1 MGDVAKVLRGASP
14 RPKSDPRYYGG
25 NVPRLMVA
33 DVTRD
38 GRYVTP
44 KIDFLTEEGAS
55 LSRPM
60 PAGTLTIVCS
70 GDVGTPSF
78 LAVDACIHDG
88 FLAVSE
94 ISDGCLPDYIYEVFQ
109 HLKSSIERSATH
121 GGVFTNLTTEILRNF
136 TFLLPPI
143 QEQLKIAKILQIWD
157 DADDKLKTLQLAK
170 ERRLQS
176 LRYNLLMGAIRAN
189 GPGKNWQSRKLA
201 EVTRELTAR
210 NGGLVL
216 DREKVMGVSN
226 TKGLV
231 PMREQTVAEDITRYK
246 RLPPR
251 AFAYNP
257 MRINVGSIAM
267 NNLGEEVLVSPD
279 YVVFA
284 CEPNGL
290 EPDYLDHLTETRWWM
305 HHINSGGSGSVRQRT
320 YYADLAALQLPL
332 PDIDEQ
338 RKIVELLNLARH
350 DLAETKRLKA
360 AIERQ
365 KRGLMQ
371 KLLTGEWRVEVGG
384 EHAKSQVS

>member
-1 MGDVAKVLRGASP
+1 
-14 RPKSDPRYYGG
+14 
-25 NVPRLMVA
+25 
-33 DVTRD
+33 
-38 GRYVTP
+38 
-44 KIDFLTEEGAS
+44 
-55 LSRPM
+55 M

-109 HLKSSIERSATH
+109 YLKSSIERSATH

-143 QEQLKIAKILQIWD
+143 KEQCKIGKILRIWD
-157 DADDKLKTLQLAK
+157 EAIGKLEALRVAK
-170 ERRLQS
+170 ECRLDA
-176 LRYNLLMGAIRAN
+176 LRDYLLIRGVQARASDN
-189 GPGKNWQSRKLA
+189 SWQSRKLA
-201 EVTRELTAR
+201 DVTRELTAR
-210 NGGLVL
+210 NSELTL
-216 DREKVMGVSN
+216 DREKVMGVTSS
-226 TKGLV
+226 KGIV
-231 PMREQTVAEDITRYK
+231 PMREQTVAEDIVRYK

-267 NNLGEEVLVSPD
+267 NDLEEEVLVSPD

-284 CEPNGL
+284 CEPHGL
-290 EPDYLDHLTETRWWM
+290 EPDYLDHLTETRWWL

-338 RKIVELLNLARH
+338 RKIVALLNLARD
-350 DLAETKRLKA
+350 DLAETKRLKV

-371 KLLTGEWRVEVGG
+371 KLLTGEWRVKVE
-384 EHAKSQVS
+384 SI